1 MTRAA
6 RGRIIWKMKKPEGA
20 IAFLFLL
27 FSGCALT
34 EGLPSLELG
43 RYKSKSYALRDDS
56 QVKQVTIARKTIEK
70 HLKDLKA
77 EAESLSG
84 LELEGFRYIYTSV
97 DSVNN
102 VLILRYFSP
111 LRKRDKF
118 YAGVQIQA
126 LVDPETGKI
135 VKLLLSKVPY
145 E

>member
-20 IAFLFLL
+20 IAFLLLL
-27 FSGCALT
+27 FAGCALT
-34 EGLPSLELG
+34 ERLPSLEMG

-56 QVKQVTIARKTIEK
+56 QVKQVSIARKTIEK
-70 HLKDLKA
+70 HLEDLKA
-77 EAESLSG
+77 EAEKLSG
-84 LELEGFRYIYTSV
+84 FELEGFRYIYTSV
-97 DSVNN
+97 DSVND